1 MRNLLEKE
9 EVDDLLEKY
18 YPRIISAIKDG
29 FDDYLDIVRLRSE
42 KGEMT
47 DYSARTIAS
56 IIHDNIR
63 MRISREFLDDAEV
76 ITKDFNGI
84 FGLLIIGKLLI
95 RFKKFNEDFSTSNIP
110 TQQTKNY
117 DNQESI
123 EGFPEVPTFLYCG
136 YVHNGTWSSIK
147 NIYLICREGEENR
160 WIKDLS
166 SADIEQSTIVFES
179 VEPKEETPLVRAKVI
194 PRKTGTIN

>member
-1 MRNLLEKE
+1 MRKLLEKE
-9 EVDDLLEKY
+9 EVDELLDKY
-18 YPRIISAIKDG
+18 YPRIKSAIKGG
-29 FDDYLDIVRLRSE
+29 FDDYLAIVHFRSE

-63 MRISREFLDDAEV
+63 MRISREFLDDPEV
-76 ITKDFNGI
+76 ITNDFNGI
-84 FGLLIIGKLLI
+84 FGLLIVGKLLI

-110 TQQTKNY
+110 TRQTINF

-136 YVHNGTWSSIK
+136 YIHNGTWSSIK

-166 SADIEQSTIVFES
+166 SPDIEQRALIFES
-179 VEPKEETPLVRAKVI
+179 AEIKEEAPLVRAKVI
-194 PRKTGTIN
+194 PRKTGTMN